1 MPSYGLL
8 TNGRVYHF
16 FKYVASK
23 PALCKSMPM
32 AVNLQA
38 GVTADE
44 ALEAVV
50 PIIRRLVLILTEQK
64 QSLDQ
69 FFSGTGL
76 EAECTH

>member
-1 MPSYGLL
+1 
-8 TNGRVYHF
+8 
-16 FKYVASK
+16 
-23 PALCKSMPM
+23 M

-76 EAECTH
+76 EAGCTH